1 MSTSGK
7 DFEKAGIPN
16 ELEPDWKGQL
26 DCFPSCKNC
35 NSMKLKRSCIYYSRC
50 ITSSRERIRQLMV
63 EQVQCGKIRF
73 NRNTKTTLCILHYLW
88 CVGNMHFRPYGMHMK
103 PMLMSN
109 TQAALMNSSL
119 RQERLKIHTSN
130 WCNIPSY
137 IEIYVTQM
145 FPDLTLSR
153 DQAKLICNWV
163 EDVFLA
169 LPMCVRKKMLMTSLA
184 LGFLIKR
191 LVNHDDKRMI
201 RMMFHAVFKQ
211 TLVRKKHP
219 KLTCWDST
227 SDPNFLNAIFQK

>member
-1 MSTSGK
+1 
-7 DFEKAGIPN
+7 
-16 ELEPDWKGQL
+16 
-26 DCFPSCKNC
+26 
-35 NSMKLKRSCIYYSRC
+35 
-50 ITSSRERIRQLMV
+50 
-63 EQVQCGKIRF
+63 
-73 NRNTKTTLCILHYLW
+73 
-88 CVGNMHFRPYGMHMK
+88 
-103 PMLMSN
+103 
-109 TQAALMNSSL
+109 
-119 RQERLKIHTSN
+119 
-130 WCNIPSY
+130 
-137 IEIYVTQM
+137 M

>member
-1 MSTSGK
+1 MSTFSN

-16 ELEPDWKGQL
+16 ELVPNWDGKL
-26 DCFPSCKNC
+26 DCSLSCKKC
-35 NSMKLKRSCIYYSRC
+35 GTVRWKHGCRTYYRC
-50 ITSSRERIRQLMV
+50 RISSREKYRQLMV
-63 EQVQCGKIRF
+63 EQVEWGNKKF
-73 NRNTKTTLCILHYLW
+73 NRNTKTTLCILHYFW
-88 CVGNMHFRPYGMHMK
+88 YVGNMHFRPFGMRMET
-103 PMLMSN
+103 MFMSKS
-109 TQAALMNSSL
+109 QAALMNSSL

-163 EDVFLA
+163 EEVFLA
-169 LPMCVRKKMLMTSLA
+169 LPMCVRKKMLMTSIA

-191 LVNHDDKRMI
+191 LVHHDKRLMLT
-201 RMMFHAVFKQ
+201 MFHAVFKQ

-227 SDPNFLNAIFQK
+227 SDLNFLNTLPFKK